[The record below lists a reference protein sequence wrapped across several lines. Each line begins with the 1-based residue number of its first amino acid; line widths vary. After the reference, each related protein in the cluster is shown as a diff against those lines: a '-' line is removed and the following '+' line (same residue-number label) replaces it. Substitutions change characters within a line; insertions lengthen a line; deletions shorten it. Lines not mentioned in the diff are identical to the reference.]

1 MKRAPF
7 FSALVLA
14 LAVVAAPSLSAC
26 GAANVTSDPDRNLS
40 PSDRSHPPERSS
52 ADETD
57 GPTAPRGSAQRP
69 IGEGAGYDEH
79 DEHDE
84 HDEGGDK

>member
-1 MKRAPF
+1 MKRASF
-7 FSALVLA
+7 FSASTFALA
-14 LAVVAAPSLSAC
+14 LVAALSMSAC

-40 PSDRSHPPERSS
+40 PSDRAHPPERTA

-79 DEHDE
+79 DD
-84 HDEGGDK
+84 GSDK